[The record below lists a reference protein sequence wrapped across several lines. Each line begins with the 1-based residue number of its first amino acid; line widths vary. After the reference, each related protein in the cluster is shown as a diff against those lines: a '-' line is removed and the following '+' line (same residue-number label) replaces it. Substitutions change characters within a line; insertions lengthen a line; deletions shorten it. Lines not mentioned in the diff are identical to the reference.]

1 MNGKR
6 KYGFSGIFLVVLM
19 LLLLY
24 YLFAGMRSSGDI
36 SYAQLRQ
43 LFQQEQVQSFVIRDT
58 RITADLKD
66 GTTATC
72 DLYSF
77 DLFYDDLNELVE
89 QQSASGII
97 TDYNYHADH
106 STNWLQLLLPYVL
119 AILAF
124 ILLMNLMARNA
135 GGGMDSKMARFGE
148 ARVQT
153 PGEGDKKTT
162 FRDVAGADEEKEEL
176 REIVDFLNARARE
189 NQWGFVDFNRP
200 MVAINQWEQAEDSM
214 YTLCGKDRIH
224 PSTDGHLVMAYLFL
238 KAQGLAGKPVADIR
252 IDGAGKKVTRSD
264 NCRVSDLSVSSDN
277 LTFTYEAKSLPYPI
291 DTSYYDNEK
300 HTQADALSVIPFM
313 DEMNYEGLSV
323 SGLSDGYYG
332 LTIGREFIGRFTA
345 RELERGI
352 NMALLQN
359 TPQYKQAM
367 KIRQMNE
374 ERWLKERKMREFYWV
389 EYNLMR
395 KTGMLWACDEAAV
408 DTLRKYR
415 PHDIFLQWN
424 GDLWLQYMHKGI
436 REDCVNEQQDLVNRI
451 YEQNKPI
458 PLRIEI
464 KKFTDL

>member
-1 MNGKR
+1 MKR
-6 KYGFSGIFLVVLM
+6 YVLFVC
-19 LLLLY
+19 LLLSGLARVYAQSIAPFQKGDRIAFVGNSITCGGHYHSYIWLY
-24 YLFAGMRSSGDI
+24 YMTRFPDQRIDIFNEGVGGDVAEMIYQRLDKVFEHEPTVVTLSFGMNDVGYMDFRKPG
-36 SYAQLRQ
+36 A
-43 LFQQEQVQSFVIRDT
+43 DT
-58 RITADLKD
+58 I
-66 GTTATC
+66 
-72 DLYSF
+72 
-77 DLFYDDLNELVE
+77 
-89 QQSASGII
+89 
-97 TDYNYHADH
+97 
-106 STNWLQLLLPYVL
+106 
-119 AILAF
+119 
-124 ILLMNLMARNA
+124 ARNRVEKA
-135 GGGMDSKMARFGE
+135 CRDYALIEEVYKKYPEVRKILIGGSPCDETSRCNK
-148 ARVQT
+148 
-153 PGEGDKKTT
+153 
-162 FRDVAGADEEKEEL
+162 VA
-176 REIVDFLNARARE
+176 
-189 NQWGFVDFNRP
+189 FNRP
-200 MVAINQWEQAEDSM
+200 MVAINQWEQAADSM

-238 KAQGLAGKPVADIR
+238 KAQGLAGKLVADIR

-313 DEMNYEGLSV
+313 DEMKYEGLSV

-332 LTIGREFIGRFTA
+332 LTIGGEFIGRFTA

-436 REDCVNEQQDLVNRI
+436 REDCVNEQQDLVDRI

-458 PLRIEI
+458 PLQIEI

>member
-1 MNGKR
+1 
-6 KYGFSGIFLVVLM
+6 
-19 LLLLY
+19 
-24 YLFAGMRSSGDI
+24 
-36 SYAQLRQ
+36 
-43 LFQQEQVQSFVIRDT
+43 
-58 RITADLKD
+58 
-66 GTTATC
+66 
-72 DLYSF
+72 
-77 DLFYDDLNELVE
+77 
-89 QQSASGII
+89 
-97 TDYNYHADH
+97 
-106 STNWLQLLLPYVL
+106 
-119 AILAF
+119 
-124 ILLMNLMARNA
+124 
-135 GGGMDSKMARFGE
+135 
-148 ARVQT
+148 
-153 PGEGDKKTT
+153 
-162 FRDVAGADEEKEEL
+162 
-176 REIVDFLNARARE
+176 
-189 NQWGFVDFNRP
+189 

-436 REDCVNEQQDLVNRI
+436 REDCVNEQQDLVNQI